1 MRQKV
6 SRPKK
11 PETSRRVRKK
21 RSKGDGSRM
30 LMGLAITMILG
41 GIVAILKPIPFMS
54 TGGTGRYGSNPVTS
68 VYSTN
73 ETVGFGVLFVAIG
86 LFLIRIALEIRKPE

>member
-6 SRPKK
+6 SRQQK
-11 PETSRRVRKK
+11 PEASRRIRKK
-21 RSKGDGSRM
+21 RCKGDGSRM
-30 LMGLAITMILG
+30 LIGLALTMILG
-41 GIVAILKPIPFMS
+41 GILAILKPIPFMS
-54 TGGTGRYGSNPVTS
+54 TGGTGRYGNNPVTS

-73 ETVGFGVLFVAIG
+73 ETIGFGVLFIAIG

>member
-6 SRPKK
+6 SRQQKPKA
-11 PETSRRVRKK
+11 SRRIRKK

-30 LMGLAITMILG
+30 LIGLALTMILG
-41 GIVAILKPIPFMS
+41 GILAILKPIPFMS
-54 TGGTGRYGSNPVTS
+54 TGGTGRYGNNPVTS

-73 ETVGFGVLFVAIG
+73 ETIGFGVLFIAIG